1 MWFFSSLFFFV
12 AKHHM
17 AACRRNIVAETLL
30 QKHYRRNIV
39 AETLLQK
46 TLLQKTLLQK
56 TGVKCFSPYPKPPE
70 AAEHGTDFFP
80 PGQCKACP
88 GIAPL
93 RGGSGPFFTHQ
104 ILQDVSDLPHRPFPV
119 HEMPSRI
126 QQALGEGRALLRVND
141 LFYIS
146 EIHSAAVYGKTVPAQ
161 GPGLDPVLHRNGYIR
176 RTGAPT
182 ALFYALSPSDDG
194 GGSAEN
200 DQSAVRL

>member
-1 MWFFSSLFFFV
+1 MESITADELFFFV

-39 AETLLQK
+39 AE

-104 ILQDVSDLPHRPFPV
+104 FLQDVSDLPHRPFPV
-119 HEMPSRI
+119 HEMPPCPENSSCNSCRCSSVRSI
-126 QQALGEGRALLRVND
+126 CSGMLPESPWQ
-141 LFYIS
+141 
-146 EIHSAAVYGKTVPAQ
+146 KK
-161 GPGLDPVLHRNGYIR
+161 
-176 RTGAPT
+176 
-182 ALFYALSPSDDG
+182 LST
-194 GGSAEN
+194 
-200 DQSAVRL
+200 